1 MVVSGRSFDLTR
13 RNLPDAAT
21 CCLGISVAPGF
32 WKAGKPAWV
41 AVLSQSRQ
49 SLPRMSSRHVLGLEH
64 HGGTQLL
71 QSIGVASQSIGGL
84 TPPLL
89 NRPSVYRV
97 PMTDRCRD
105 LPPIHWRAF
114 ASVHR
119 GLHHPPPPVH
129 RRASSPS
136 EDLSSLIITH
146 HDRRAMK
153 PVHWLSAYKG

>member
-1 MVVSGRSFDLTR
+1 MGGRSLSSTR
-13 RNLPDAAT
+13 HNLPDVAT
-21 CCLGISVAPGF
+21 CRFEISVISGF
-32 WKAGKPAWV
+32 GKTGKPPWV

-49 SLPRMSSRHVLGLEH
+49 SLPRTSSRHVLGLEH

-105 LPPIHWRAF
+105 LSPVHWRAF